1 MISQVQHTKQGTVE
15 QEIPM
20 PKERYQDQRGQF
32 ITVKSCMFNRVV
44 FIRDG
49 YPAECVYS
57 LNRFEAEFTLTERTQ
72 A

>member
-1 MISQVQHTKQGTVE
+1 MRE
-15 QEIPM
+15 PM
-20 PKERYQDQRGQF
+20 PNDHYQDQRGQLV
-32 ITVKSCMFNRVV
+32 TVKSCIFNRVV

-57 LNRFEAEFTLTERTQ
+57 LNRFEAEFTLIERTQ

>member
-1 MISQVQHTKQGTVE
+1 MRE
-15 QEIPM
+15 PIPNDH
-20 PKERYQDQRGQF
+20 YQDQRGQLV
-32 ITVKSCMFNRVV
+32 TVKSCIFNRVV

-57 LNRFEAEFTLTERTQ
+57 LNRFEAEFTLIERTR